1 MVSPISSY
9 AQAAGWLCRSAMR
22 ASSRRHGHITG
33 YLCTVDI
40 EAVGDRAA
48 ELAQAFV
55 ELAGALANGYDVVEL
70 LDRLIQHCVR
80 LLEVDAAGLVLADA
94 SGALKVMA
102 ATSEQARFLEVLQ
115 LHAGSG
121 PCLDCYRTGQPVNVD
136 DLTADG
142 GRWPALASTAQHG
155 GYRAVHAV
163 PLRFQEQT
171 LGAMNLF
178 CIKPGGL
185 GATDHKI
192 AQALAEVATVA
203 ILGQRTIR
211 RSGEVAEQLQT
222 ALDSRVLIEQAKGM
236 LAQQGGLAM
245 AAAFAVLRQ
254 HARRNNERVTDAARA
269 VVDATLTLGAMG
281 GPDGTRSPR

>member
-1 MVSPISSY
+1 
-9 AQAAGWLCRSAMR
+9 
-22 ASSRRHGHITG
+22 
-33 YLCTVDI
+33 VDI

-142 GRWPALASTAQHG
+142 GRWPALANTAQHG

-269 VVDATLTLGAMG
+269 VVDATLTLDAMG

>member
-1 MVSPISSY
+1 
-9 AQAAGWLCRSAMR
+9 
-22 ASSRRHGHITG
+22 
-33 YLCTVDI
+33 VDI
-40 EAVGDRAA
+40 GEADDRAA

-55 ELAGALANGYDVVEL
+55 ELAGALANGFDVVEL

-94 SGALKVMA
+94 GGALQVMA
-102 ATSEQARFLEVLQ
+102 ATSDQARFLEVLQ
-115 LHAGSG
+115 LHADSG

-136 DLTADG
+136 DLTVG
-142 GRWPALASTAQHG
+142 RHRWPALANTAQHG

-178 CIKPGGL
+178 RSEPVGL
-185 GATDHKI
+185 GSTDRTI

-211 RSGEVAEQLQT
+211 RSEEVAEQLQA
-222 ALDSRVLIEQAKGM
+222 ALNSRVLIEQAKGM

-254 HARRNNERVTDAARA
+254 HARRTNQRVTEAARA
-269 VVDATLTLGAMG
+269 VVDATLTLDAMS
-281 GPDGTRSPR
+281 GPDGARSPR